1 MRYEG
6 ESFALVS
13 RPPESSTINIKAHET
28 SKWTL
33 DNSTGH
39 HIQNHNVKLTFV
51 VIISSECLT
60 NIGYITEDGSDASH
74 LKGSKYGSGSMKT
87 IIVL

>member
-1 MRYEG
+1 MRG

-60 NIGYITEDGSDASH
+60 NIGYILLEMAQMRHALRAINMGAAQ
-74 LKGSKYGSGSMKT
+74 
-87 IIVL
+87 